1 MGPHRIAIFVTTV
14 FAFAGAVQVG
24 AAQTDAP
31 KPATKSR
38 VNAETVAKGLANPWG
53 LQFLPDGRFLVTEK
67 PGRLR
72 VVTRDGEVGPAI
84 SGVPKVFATGQGG
97 LLDVLLA
104 KDFGPREGDIYLSFS
119 EPRENGAAATAV
131 ARARLT
137 LDDAGGGALADVRTI
152 FQQKPAVANSGN
164 HFGSRLV
171 WAPDGSLFVTT
182 GDRGTARPEVQKP
195 DTTIGKVINL
205 KPDGSPAHSQ
215 PAKPG
220 WDAKIWSL
228 GHRNIQGAALD
239 PATGQLWTVEHGA
252 RGGDELNLT
261 LRGKNYGWPIVT
273 YSSEYFGGRIGE
285 GTERTGIEQP
295 IYYWVPSIATSG
307 LAIYSGDLFPDWKG
321 NIFVGGLKGS
331 QLARL
336 ELKNGEVV
344 AEESLLL
351 DLDQRIRDVRQGPDG
366 ALWLLTDDL
375 RDGQIVRLSPAP

>member
-1 MGPHRIAIFVTTV
+1 MILVATAVAFTAGPAS
-14 FAFAGAVQVG
+14 

-31 KPATKSR
+31 RPAKESR
-38 VNAETVAKGLANPWG
+38 VKTETVAKGLASPWG
-53 LQFLPDGRFLVTEK
+53 LQFLPDGRLLVTEK

-72 VVTRDGEVGPAI
+72 VVTRDGKVGAAI

-104 KDFGPREGDIYLSFS
+104 RDFGAKDGDIYLSYS
-119 EPRENGAAATAV
+119 EPREDGAAATAV

-137 LDDAGGGALADVRTI
+137 LDDTGGGALSDVETI
-152 FQQKPAVANSGN
+152 FQQQPAIAKSGN

-182 GDRGTARPEVQKP
+182 GDRGSARPEVQKP
-195 DTTIGKVINL
+195 DTTIGKVLNL

-215 PAKPG
+215 PVQPD

-239 PATGQLWTVEHGA
+239 PTTGELWTVEHGA

-261 LRGKNYGWPIVT
+261 TRGKNYGWPIIT
-273 YSSEYFGGRIGE
+273 YSNEYFGGAIGE
-285 GTERTGIEQP
+285 GTARPGIEQP
-295 IYYWVPSIATSG
+295 VYYWVPSIATSG
-307 LAIYSGDLFPDWKG
+307 LAIYTGDLFPAWKG
-321 NIFVGGLKGS
+321 NMFVGGLKGA

-336 ELKNGEVV
+336 VLKDGEVV
-344 AEESLLL
+344 AEETLLQ

-366 ALWLLTDDL
+366 ALWLLTDDP

>member
-1 MGPHRIAIFVTTV
+1 
-14 FAFAGAVQVG
+14 
-24 AAQTDAP
+24 
-31 KPATKSR
+31 
-38 VNAETVAKGLANPWG
+38 
-53 LQFLPDGRFLVTEK
+53 LPDGRLLVTEK

-72 VVTRDGEVGPAI
+72 VVTRDGKVGAAI

-104 KDFGPREGDIYLSFS
+104 RDFGAKDGDIYLSYS
-119 EPRENGAAATAV
+119 EPREDGAAATAV

-137 LDDAGGGALADVRTI
+137 LDDTGGGALSDVETI
-152 FQQKPAVANSGN
+152 FQQQPAIAKSGN

-182 GDRGTARPEVQKP
+182 GDRGSARPEVQKP
-195 DTTIGKVINL
+195 DTTIGKVLNL

-215 PAKPG
+215 PVQPD

-239 PATGQLWTVEHGA
+239 PTTGELWTVEHGA

-261 LRGKNYGWPIVT
+261 TRGKNYGWPIIT
-273 YSSEYFGGRIGE
+273 YSNEYFGGAIGE
-285 GTERTGIEQP
+285 GTARPGIEQP
-295 IYYWVPSIATSG
+295 VYYWVPSIATSG
-307 LAIYSGDLFPDWKG
+307 LAIYTGDLFPAWKG
-321 NIFVGGLKGS
+321 NMFVGGLKGA

-336 ELKNGEVV
+336 VLKDGEVV
-344 AEESLLL
+344 AEETLLQ

-366 ALWLLTDDL
+366 ALWLLTDDP

>member
-1 MGPHRIAIFVTTV
+1 MILVATAVAFTAGPAS
-14 FAFAGAVQVG
+14 

-31 KPATKSR
+31 RPAKESR
-38 VNAETVAKGLANPWG
+38 VKTETVAKGLASPWG
-53 LQFLPDGRFLVTEK
+53 LQFLPDGRLLVTEK

-72 VVTRDGEVGPAI
+72 VVTRDGKVGAAI

-104 KDFGPREGDIYLSFS
+104 RDFGAKDGDIYLSYS
-119 EPRENGAAATAV
+119 EPREDGAAATAV

-137 LDDAGGGALADVRTI
+137 LDDTGGGALSDVETI
-152 FQQKPAVANSGN
+152 FQQQPAIAKSGN

-182 GDRGTARPEVQKP
+182 GDRGSARPEVQKP
-195 DTTIGKVINL
+195 DTTIGKVLNL

-215 PAKPG
+215 PVQPD

-239 PATGQLWTVEHGA
+239 PTTGELWTVEHGA

-261 LRGKNYGWPIVT
+261 TRGKNYGWPIIT
-273 YSSEYFGGRIGE
+273 YSNEYFGGAIGE
-285 GTERTGIEQP
+285 GTARPGIEQP
-295 IYYWVPSIATSG
+295 VYYWVPSIATSG
-307 LAIYSGDLFPDWKG
+307 LAIYTGDLFPAWKG
-321 NIFVGGLKGS
+321 NMFVGGLKGA

-336 ELKNGEVV
+336 VLKDGEVV
-344 AEESLLL
+344 AEETLLQ
-351 DLDQRIRDVRQGPDG
+351 DFDQRIRDVRQGPDG
-366 ALWLLTDDL
+366 ALWLLTDDP